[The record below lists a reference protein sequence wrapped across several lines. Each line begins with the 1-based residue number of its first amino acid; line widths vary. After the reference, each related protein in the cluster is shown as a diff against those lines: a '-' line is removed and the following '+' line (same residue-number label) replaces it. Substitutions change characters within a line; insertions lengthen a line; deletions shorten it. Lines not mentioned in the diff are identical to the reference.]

1 MSGCYIMVDNIVIYY
16 EHWIFKYWPMKNY
29 TGITLTSNIILFK
42 PKKENIGQRLM
53 NHEAAGHWTQY
64 ALMDSAAIQTEI
76 DGVMVFWLS
85 YGFFYLWNRV
95 VKGMSHREA
104 YKNIW
109 QEKAARDMANV

>member
-53 NHEAAGHWTQY
+53 NHENAHRMQMLIYG
-64 ALMDSAAIQTEI
+64 E
-76 DGVMVFWLS
+76 VM
-85 YGFFYLWNRV
+85 FYIIYLYNYIKNLFV
-95 VKGMSHREA
+95 YKSHRVA
-104 YKNIW
+104 YKMIPF
-109 QEKAARDMANV
+109 EIEARELSDV